1 LQDILN
7 DSAPEFSAES
17 DMYVFKTETNY
28 KHKDLKYQKIKLAK
42 KDLKPISVKIMDND
56 KNVLVDMNFT
66 AMDFGY
72 EFDDN
77 AFDVRKNMA
86 QSKMEVPAMAQ
97 KGKNASFNVY
107 LPTNVPDD

>member
-1 LQDILN
+1 
-7 DSAPEFSAES
+7 
-17 DMYVFKTETNY
+17 
-28 KHKDLKYQKIKLAK
+28 
-42 KDLKPISVKIMDND
+42 
-56 KNVLVDMNFT
+56 LVDMNFT

-107 LPTNVPDD
+107 LPTNVPDDVELTKKKVESDDGVQYVFQYSGEQSFTLMEQRSQMSENGLQ